1 MAPENEYDVE
11 ASLANSS
18 TVWYVSAAGGLA
30 RLLVFRRLYTPHGE
44 DGGGMDAALT
54 DGVPGASC
62 NG

>member
-1 MAPENEYDVE
+1 VAPENEYDVE

-18 TVWYVSAAGGLA
+18 TVYVGAVGGLA

-44 DGGGMDAALT
+44 DGGGMDAAWT
-54 DGVPGASC
+54 DDVPGASC